1 MKDVKKFLNVLLTA
15 IYPNKCICCS
25 QIINEDRFLCEKCDL
40 LIERNNLDDLCFCCG
55 FEHKD
60 CVCKYNVYR
69 FHSLICLFKNVGFAR
84 SAYYAY
90 KFSKK
95 QHYVKFFAYEMCNAV
110 LKYYKDV
117 HFDYICC
124 VPATNRYGY
133 DHSGYIAKEMSKIL
147 NIPYANGILSC
158 DKKTKKQHRST
169 IRERIENTD
178 GKYKF
183 NYKLENACVLLV
195 DDIKT
200 TGATIDECAKMLLYA
215 GADNV
220 YCITTLGT
228 VTNKN

>member
-1 MKDVKKFLNVLLTA
+1 MKTIKNFFNTLLTA

-25 QIINEDRFLCEKCDL
+25 EIIKDDSFICQKCNA
-40 LIERNNLDDLCFCCG
+40 LIERNNLEDICFSCG
-55 FEHKD
+55 FENND
-60 CVCKYNVYR
+60 CMCKYNIYR
-69 FHSLICLFKNVGFAR
+69 FNSLICIFKNIGFAR
-84 SAYYAY
+84 KAYYAY
-90 KFSKK
+90 KFRKK
-95 QHYVKFFAYEMCNAV
+95 QHYVKFFAHEMCNAV
-110 LKYYKDV
+110 LKCYKNV
-117 HFDYICC
+117 RFDYICC
-124 VPATNRYGY
+124 VPTTRRYGY
-133 DHSGYIAKEMSKIL
+133 DHSGYIAKQMSKIL

-158 DKKTKKQHRST
+158 VKKTKKQHRST
-169 IRERIENTD
+169 IKERIENTD
-178 GKYKF
+178 GKFKF